1 MVLHPRG
8 SNSKQ
13 IHLNSPPQE
22 FTRQQPKEI
31 MTKIPGQHTWL
42 AIWPQVNPYK
52 GKHGKTVNKTRHHCD
67 TIALAYRRIAAETS
81 IAAEKQSITRGGGC
95 HSPRSCRC
103 CDTPYPNRSGKPIA
117 AAIAAAS
124 GAVPQFT
131 PILTVYLRQVPG
143 PGCWARFQRLPSRPR
158 H

>member
-8 SNSKQ
+8 SNSEQ

-52 GKHGKTVNKTRHHCD
+52 GKHGKTVNKTRRRCD
-67 TIALAYRRIAAETS
+67 TIASAYRRIAAETS
-81 IAAEKQSITRGGGC
+81 ITAETINHGGGGC
-95 HSPRSCRC
+95 HSPRSRRRC
-103 CDTPYPNRSGKPIA
+103 DRNRSGKPIA
-117 AAIAAAS
+117 AENRS
-124 GAVPQFT
+124 QRRSQW
-131 PILTVYLRQVPG
+131 LRELSPNLHQYS
-143 PGCWARFQRLPSRPR
+143 LYI
-158 H
+158 